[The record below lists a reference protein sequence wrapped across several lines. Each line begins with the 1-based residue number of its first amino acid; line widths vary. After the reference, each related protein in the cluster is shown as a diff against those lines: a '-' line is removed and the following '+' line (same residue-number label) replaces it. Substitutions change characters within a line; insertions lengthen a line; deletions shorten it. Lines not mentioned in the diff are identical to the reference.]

1 MSELLMPK
9 PVKLFVGLINSEDAP
24 VDECIKRLEAAFGEI
39 DSISEEFPFN
49 FTSYYEEEMGKE
61 LRRKILSFRKLIK
74 RDELVDIKIFTN
86 QIEKNFST
94 EGKRRINIDP
104 GYIAPEHLILS
115 TGKGYYHRP
124 YLGRGVYAD
133 LTLIYKNKEFHTLEW
148 TYPDYRTEEMRQ
160 LLKSIR
166 EKYMIDLGTIIQPRM
181 DTNEHE

>member
-1 MSELLMPK
+1 MSELSEPRS
-9 PVKLFVGLINSEDAP
+9 VKLFVGLIYNEDAP

-104 GYIAPEHLILS
+104 GYI
-115 TGKGYYHRP
+115 
-124 YLGRGVYAD
+124 
-133 LTLIYKNKEFHTLEW
+133 
-148 TYPDYRTEEMRQ
+148 
-160 LLKSIR
+160 
-166 EKYMIDLGTIIQPRM
+166 
-181 DTNEHE
+181 